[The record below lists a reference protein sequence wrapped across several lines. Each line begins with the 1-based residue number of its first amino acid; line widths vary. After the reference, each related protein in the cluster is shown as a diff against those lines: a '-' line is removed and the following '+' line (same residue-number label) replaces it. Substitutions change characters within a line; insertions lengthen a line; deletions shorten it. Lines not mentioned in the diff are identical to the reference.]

1 MIDQDWEWQEIKTWF
16 LGLGWAED
24 DIDMIEADRQ
34 NKPLYTDKQSASAMV
49 ARLEECR
56 RRYGVSWPLLPDL
69 EMLIT
74 AELTEQALEQ
84 LRISKLAQDLSAQYG
99 QEVLFPKHGTE
110 VIRARQSNFGRRTRE
125 ERTANSKK
133 PSIEAA
139 IKEELPSW
147 TCHSAEKLAR
157 RLGVSAK
164 HIRSVYRDIK
174 K

>member
-24 DIDMIEADRQ
+24 DIGMIEAHRQ
-34 NKPLYTDKQSASAMV
+34 NKPLYTDKQSASDMV

-84 LRISKLAQDLSAQYG
+84 LRISKLVQDLSTQYR

-110 VIRARQSNFGRRTRE
+110 VIRARQSKAGSRARE
-125 ERTANSKK
+125 ERTSHSKK

-139 IKEELPSW
+139 IKEELPW
-147 TCHSAEKLAR
+147 TRDSAARLAKR
-157 RLGVSAK
+157 FSVSAK
-164 HIRSVYRDIK
+164 HIRTIYRDIK